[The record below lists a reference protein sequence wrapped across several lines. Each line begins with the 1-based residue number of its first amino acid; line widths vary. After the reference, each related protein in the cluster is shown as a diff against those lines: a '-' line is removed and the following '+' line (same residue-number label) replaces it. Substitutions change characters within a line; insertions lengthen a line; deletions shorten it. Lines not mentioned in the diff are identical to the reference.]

1 MDFEINFKIN
11 RNFSEYQNAVKQLQ
25 FEANLPQTG
34 ILSESSKKILS
45 AGRCGNRDGDF
56 ETEEKRIE
64 SNQNRRVRR
73 FAVGQNR
80 WDTHRLTFQVRNAPF
95 SLSQSQVRRAF
106 RKALG
111 ITSHKNRPLISA
123 FCSVVIRIFR
133 IFRYH
138 YIFNYYY
145 PNNLLIAA

>member
-1 MDFEINFKIN
+1 MIIF
-11 RNFSEYQNAVKQLQ
+11 FSVFQNAVKELQ

-34 ILSESSKKILS
+34 KFSEATKDILS

-64 SNQNRRVRR
+64 PGQNRRVRR

-111 ITSHKNRPLISA
+111 L
-123 FCSVVIRIFR
+123 
-133 IFRYH
+133 
-138 YIFNYYY
+138 
-145 PNNLLIAA
+145 